1 MQYTHENFYYANN
14 KAHFVSHVGVSTGN
28 GTIWEAIKQ
37 NPKETV
43 IAEVANI
50 IKMWMALK
58 IHYAFKFFSK
68 GNVYLK
74 EKEKKINCSGKQWI
88 LNQSQDA
95 Q

>member
-37 NPKETV
+37 IPKETV
-43 IAEVANI
+43 IAEDTNI
-50 IKMWMALK
+50 IKMWIASKIYYALK
-58 IHYAFKFFSK
+58 FFFK
-68 GNVYLK
+68 GNVDLK
-74 EKEKKINCSGKQWI
+74 EKESKINCSGRQWM